1 MEAKFK
7 QQVEETDAKALEIYK
22 KDQNKAVAYLTEF
35 SVNAGQALFNR
46 WKNLFQF
53 LVVKYIDGNVK
64 PEENGVFK
72 TTPEGVILVEQL
84 VIQSGSYA

>member
-1 MEAKFK
+1 MPKHWRF
-7 QQVEETDAKALEIYK
+7 T

-72 TTPEGVILVEQL
+72 TTPKVLFL
-84 VIQSGSYA
+84 LNSPVIQSGSYA